1 MNRVPRLFATAL
13 VALALAGGCR
23 AAADDMV
30 PRNNGLVALPDSLLP
45 STQGTQLPTDG
56 NSSLGLLAQKLGI
69 QNGHLDFFSV
79 RPDTSSAGDLNQ
91 LMRGQAAPGGGLKL
105 QFKW

>member
-1 MNRVPRLFATAL
+1 MDLVPRLFVTAL
-13 VALALAGGCR
+13 VALALAGGSR
-23 AAADDMV
+23 AVLADDTL
-30 PRNNGLVALPDSLLP
+30 PGNSGLVALPDPLPLSAQGSL
-45 STQGTQLPTDG
+45 LPTDG

-79 RPDTSSAGDLNQ
+79 RPESSGDLKQ
-91 LMRGQAAPGGGLKL
+91 LMRGQATPGGGLKL

>member
-13 VALALAGGCR
+13 VALALAGGSR
-23 AAADDMV
+23 ALADDMV
-30 PRNNGLVALPDSLLP
+30 QRNSGLVALPDPLPPSAQGTLLP
-45 STQGTQLPTDG
+45 TEG
-56 NSSLGLLAQKLGI
+56 NSGLGLLAQKLGI

-79 RPDTSSAGDLNQ
+79 RPDTSGDGDLKQ
-91 LMRGQAAPGGGLKL
+91 LMRGQASPGAGLKL